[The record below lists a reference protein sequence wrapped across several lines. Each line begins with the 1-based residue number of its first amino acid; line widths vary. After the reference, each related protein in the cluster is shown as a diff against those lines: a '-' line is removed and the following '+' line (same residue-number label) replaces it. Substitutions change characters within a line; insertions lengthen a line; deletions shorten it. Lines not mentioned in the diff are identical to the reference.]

1 MALEHFAP
9 LQPISL
15 VSLHGQKTRTL
26 FRSAQL
32 ELIHLHVPAGRSIGE
47 HRVQGEV
54 LLQCLSGQLILS
66 SADRILTLA
75 EGELVQLP
83 PGQDHSVQAEKESE
97 ALLLIVLA
105 K

>member
-1 MALEHFAP
+1 MCRPGAVSASIAFREKCFF
-9 LQPISL
+9 S
-15 VSLHGQKTRTL
+15 VSL
-26 FRSAQL
+26 A
-32 ELIHLHVPAGRSIGE
+32 
-47 HRVQGEV
+47 
-54 LLQCLSGQLILS
+54 S
-66 SADRILTLA
+66 SLTLA